1 MTLLLVLGACYLGFL
16 GGLWLAGLC
25 AATQVAESQRL
36 CAELQQAIEDLEEP
50 AGPSTYMRQY
60 RVVDRVL
67 LEQAWA
73 ICDREDLD
81 RVLTREETAAI
92 DRAVGL
98 R

>member
-1 MTLLLVLGACYLGFL
+1 MTLLLVLAACYLGFL
-16 GGLWLAGLC
+16 GGLWLANLC
-25 AATQVAESQRL
+25 TAGQVAESQRL

-50 AGPSTYMRQY
+50 AGPSTYMQQY
-60 RVVDRVL
+60 RVTDRVL

-73 ICDREDLD
+73 ICDRDDID
-81 RVLTREETAAI
+81 RVLTADETAAI